1 MRKRIL
7 LLALLCLS
15 VTAGSV
21 GLGGPAGA
29 GPTDP
34 TVMFGGRPN
43 GNSSQA
49 VLSMESLV
57 GRQLAAVRVYFL
69 WDTPFPTSYTN
80 WLVNNNRAMF
90 LSVKAKRVNGQIVT
104 WRAIA
109 DAQPGSTL
117 HNDVVRWASR
127 LKAIPR
133 RVYFIFHHEPEASVN
148 LSNGTASDFI
158 AAWRKVITVLREQG
172 VTNAEYVWTM
182 TDYSFWVQDRRRASL
197 WYPGD
202 AYVDHLGADAYNWY
216 RCRQGVNTPWW
227 SLQQIIE
234 PFRQFGQAH
243 PTKGLMLPEWASTED
258 PAQPGRKGQWYAD
271 ARALFKQ
278 PGWEQFNA
286 VLHYHYPS
294 NIGSCN
300 WFVNSSQSALDGF
313 RAMANDVYYS
323 RSSP

>member
-15 VTAGSV
+15 LTAGSV
-21 GLGGPAGA
+21 GLGGPASA

-34 TVMFGGRPN
+34 TVMFGGRPT
-43 GNSSQA
+43 GNSSSS
-49 VLSMESLV
+49 VLSLESLT
-57 GRQLAAVRVYFL
+57 GRQLAAVRVYYL
-69 WDTPFPTSYTN
+69 WDSPFPDTYST
-80 WLVNNNRAMF
+80 WLVNNNRPMF
-90 LSVKAKRVNGQIVT
+90 LSVKAKRTNGQIVL
-104 WRAIA
+104 WRSIA

-117 HNDVVRWASR
+117 HNDIVRWANR

-133 RVYFIFHHEPEASVN
+133 RVYFIFNHEPEAATN
-148 LSNGTASDFI
+148 LNNGTASDFI
-158 AAWRKVITVLREQG
+158 AAWRKVITVLRQQG

-202 AYVDHLGADAYNWY
+202 EYVDHLGADAYNWY
-216 RCRQGVNTPWW
+216 NCRPGVNTAWK
-227 SLQQIIE
+227 SLQQIIN
-234 PFRQFGQAH
+234 PFRLFGQAH

-258 PAQPGRKGQWYAD
+258 PAQPGRKAQWYAD

-286 VLHYHYPS
+286 VLYYHYRS
-294 NIGSCN
+294 NFANCT
-300 WFVNSSQSALDGF
+300 WFVNSSQSALDAW
-313 RAMANDVYYS
+313 RAMAGDVYYS
-323 RSSP
+323 RTSP

>member
-1 MRKRIL
+1 
-7 LLALLCLS
+7 
-15 VTAGSV
+15 
-21 GLGGPAGA
+21 
-29 GPTDP
+29 
-34 TVMFGGRPN
+34 
-43 GNSSQA
+43 
-49 VLSMESLV
+49 
-57 GRQLAAVRVYFL
+57 
-69 WDTPFPTSYTN
+69 
-80 WLVNNNRAMF
+80 
-90 LSVKAKRVNGQIVT
+90 
-104 WRAIA
+104 
-109 DAQPGSTL
+109 
-117 HNDVVRWASR
+117 
-127 LKAIPR
+127 
-133 RVYFIFHHEPEASVN
+133 
-148 LSNGTASDFI
+148 
-158 AAWRKVITVLREQG
+158 VITVLREQG